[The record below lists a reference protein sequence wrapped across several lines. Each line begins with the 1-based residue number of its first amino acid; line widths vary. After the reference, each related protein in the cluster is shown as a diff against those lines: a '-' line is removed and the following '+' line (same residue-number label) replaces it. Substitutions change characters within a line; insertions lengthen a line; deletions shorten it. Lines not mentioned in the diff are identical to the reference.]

1 MRWAHFARGA
11 RARTESLS
19 RLERTRKTLARL
31 VISSMKRFLFALPL
45 AVAAAV
51 ALSGCSAQTPADEA
65 RSLAASF
72 VAGRAF
78 DRSQSALK
86 SGDDAALKNAGR
98 SYGRAARAIED
109 KGVLLVGVQSVT
121 AAAMQLEAQAK
132 FAPLSQQNA
141 MFARALEKYRAAS
154 AFLPTNPKPG
164 EVDADTLNMVGY
176 PLADRGTTRADWERA
191 AQLTKLSLAES
202 DKQIEAS
209 APGSRERLQLE
220 AGRTLGAL
228 DSHAWALFKLGKINE
243 ALEKQEKVIAFVAK
257 NPGTLSAE
265 IPYHMAEIYRA
276 AGRDDDAREQYGQ
289 ALQLSPD
296 PELLRRIDSALNG
309 TQI

>member
-1 MRWAHFARGA
+1 
-11 RARTESLS
+11 
-19 RLERTRKTLARL
+19 
-31 VISSMKRFLFALPL
+31 MKRFIFALPL
-45 AVAAAV
+45 AVATAV
-51 ALSGCSAQTPADEA
+51 ALAGCSAQTPADEA

-78 DRSQSALK
+78 DRSQSAIK

-98 SYGRAARAIED
+98 SYARAARAIED
-109 KGVLLVGVQSVT
+109 RGVLLVGARSVSD
-121 AAAMQLEAQAK
+121 AAVQLEAQAK
-132 FAPLSQQNA
+132 YAPLSQQSA

-154 AFLPTNPKPG
+154 AFLPANPKVG
-164 EVDADTLNMVGY
+164 EVDADTLNRVGY

-191 AQLTKLSLAES
+191 AQLTQLSLDES
-202 DKQIEAS
+202 ARQIKAS
-209 APGSRERLQLE
+209 TPGSRERLQLE

-228 DSHAWALFKLGKINE
+228 DSNAWALFKLGRIGE
-243 ALEKQEKVIAFVAK
+243 ALAKQEKVMAFVAK

-289 ALQLSPD
+289 ALQLGPD

-309 TQI
+309 TRI